1 MANLTHTAKVF
12 KKIFSPITYI
22 AIVTILIF
30 TIYKGFAGQ
39 SKPEDKSTSINL
51 EQVSLKGPIL
61 QTGSFN
67 TQNLVLPKEYPKTL
81 NVFNKSQTKD
91 FLLNPGSFAE
101 TLGFSEPPIELQDIK
116 TGKKLVYSNEGKY
129 LSVFQNG
136 FSYSDST
143 IPLTQE
149 GKFSTSANLISQTK
163 TFLVQ
168 LNLSPNFAGEHKTKY
183 YQPQGEFEKLT
194 SKPEEATRMVVFLYY
209 EINGIKIIG
218 SNISVTA
225 GFNKQNQLRDLGFNQ
240 FTQDDSIGS
249 FDIISP
255 ENALQILTRTKD
267 TLIDAETP
275 GDFSPLPA
283 TVNKVDLSGAYLA
296 YYHPAEGKTLQPI
309 WVFEGKS
316 EIDEGKEV
324 ILTYAVPAIA
334 R

>member
-30 TIYKGFAGQ
+30 TIYKGFAGE

-91 FLLNPGSFAE
+91 FLLNPGSFAQ
-101 TLGFSEPPIELQDIK
+101 TLGFTEPPIELQDIK
-116 TGKKLVYSNEGKY
+116 TGEKLVYSLEGKY
-129 LSVFQNG
+129 LSVFRNG
-136 FSYSDST
+136 FSYSDSS

-149 GKFSTSANLISQTK
+149 GKFSSPVDLISQAK
-163 TFLVQ
+163 TFLAQ
-168 LNLSPNFAGEHKTKY
+168 LNLSPNFASEYKTKY

-194 SKPEEATRMVVFLYY
+194 SNPEEATRMVVFLYY
-209 EINGIKIIG
+209 EINGIRIIG
-218 SNISVTA
+218 NNIEITA
-225 GFNKQNQLRDLGFNQ
+225 GFNKQNQMRDLGFNQ
-240 FTQDDSIGS
+240 FTQGDSIGS

-255 ENALQILTRTKD
+255 ENALQILARTKN

-275 GDFSPLPA
+275 GDFSPLPTA
-283 TVNKVDLSGAYLA
+283 INKVDLSKAYLA
-296 YYHPAEGKTLQPI
+296 YYNSTEGKTLQPI
-309 WVFEGKS
+309 WVFEGKTETGQKD
-316 EIDEGKEV
+316 EIM
-324 ILTYAVPAIA
+324 LTYAIPAIA